1 MLRNTAQTR
10 TVRRGFTLTE
20 ILVAVGVLL
29 AVVVITG
36 RVFKVATDVTASGQ
50 ATIDI
55 MQEAA
60 AIEARIRR
68 DISQMSREGF
78 LVIRSVEVP
87 NNVNLIQW
95 QGDGSQGEEPAL
107 LNSTLPVDATV
118 RCDQMSFFVD
128 DPTSSQVHSVGSAL
142 GTHPSAQ
149 GQTAFVTYGHGVQL
163 PQLKPYSPE
172 WSDSSSLPVGSP
184 PAGYGHDPDMVQ
196 LEADGTELTPWRY
209 DNPGL
214 DEDQWLPTV
223 WTDYHSK
230 IRPND
235 NSPDYLYQQD
245 QQIPDAQRYVNGTQP
260 DARQWVLARQAILLA
275 DDDSGYAGDPSKRQ
289 YLNNVPSAQ
298 SIFPNDARMTGSNS
312 INGGNLN
319 SDPPVIAYGRVDVAA
334 TPMDQVRQLL
344 LTSRLPSDP
353 RDYFMRRCMH
363 YGEFNLYNLEDVDED
378 GDTIIDMEPRN
389 VLEGNLFGL
398 SGNPYLDQRFFMR
411 DTVRWPRVERVAP
424 SLTKVDQALVN
435 HALGNSCSS
444 FQVEWTYAEGTG
456 EVSVPNPIDGAPNH
470 YWHGVHYSPWDTLLS
485 TTGDPEYADEPWLG
499 QRWFGLR
506 DIARGVMPYSDFVSN
521 YLPITDVF
529 VNVDN
534 IKGMGSAGAYAID
547 PYAIDREYPTFGSN
561 PPYEE
566 YWATF
571 GLNQDQ
577 PWLPITEGSGAQ
589 WTHQVDRSF
598 TPWPSA
604 VRITMTINDPQG
616 RLEQGQVY
624 QFVVEIP
631 EQARG
636 RFSGGI

>member
-1 MLRNTAQTR
+1 MFNKTAQTR

-60 AIEARIRR
+60 AIEARIRK
-68 DISQMSREGF
+68 DISQMSSEGF
-78 LVIRSVEVP
+78 LVIHSVEVP
-87 NNVNLIQW
+87 NNVNILEW
-95 QGDGSQGEEPAL
+95 QNEDGSQGEEPTL
-107 LNSTLPVDATV
+107 LNPTLPVDATV
-118 RCDQMSFFVD
+118 RCDQLSFFVSN
-128 DPTSSQVHSVGSAL
+128 PTSSQVSSVGSAL

-149 GQTAFVTYGHGVQL
+149 GQNAFVTYGHGVQL
-163 PQLKPYSPE
+163 PGLKPYTPE
-172 WSDSSSLPVGSP
+172 FLDNSSVPVGSP
-184 PAGYGHDPDMVQ
+184 PVGYGHDPDIDQ
-196 LEADGTELTPWRY
+196 LEADESELTPWRY

-223 WTDYHSK
+223 WTDYS
-230 IRPND
+230 
-235 NSPDYLYQQD
+235 SPVAYLYSQD
-245 QQIPDAQRYVNGTQP
+245 QQIPDAQRYVNATQP

-275 DDDSGYAGDPSKRQ
+275 DDDQQYPGHESKRQ
-289 YLNNVPSAQ
+289 YLNNVPSAM
-298 SIFPNDARMTGSNS
+298 SIFSNDARRTGSS
-312 INGGNLN
+312 SLNGGDLN
-319 SDPPVIAYGRVDVAA
+319 TDPPVIAYGRVDVAA
-334 TPMDQVRQLL
+334 IPIDQVRGLL
-344 LTSRLPSDP
+344 LTSRQQGNAQNEI
-353 RDYFMRRCMH
+353 MRRCMH
-363 YGEFNLYNLEDVDED
+363 DGDIVVNVDED
-378 GDTIIDMEPRN
+378 GDGINDMEPRA
-389 VLEGNLFGL
+389 VLESPAIFGL
-398 SGNPYLDQRFFMR
+398 PPNTYLGQRFFMK

-435 HALGNSCSS
+435 HALGSSCSS

-456 EVSVPNPIDGAPNH
+456 EASVPNPIDGAPNQ
-470 YWHGVHYSPWDTLLS
+470 YWHGVHYSPWDPLLS
-485 TTGDPEYADEPWLG
+485 ASGDPEYTDEPWLG

-506 DIARGVMPYSDFVSN
+506 DIDRGVMPYSDFVWN
-521 YLPITDVF
+521 YPRLEPEDGF
-529 VNVDN
+529 VNADS
-534 IKGMGSAGAYAID
+534 IKGKVSAGAFAID
-547 PYAIDREYPTFGSN
+547 PYAIDREYPTFGDD

-577 PWLPITEGSGAQ
+577 PSLPLTQGSGAT
-589 WTHQVDRSF
+589 WSYERDRSF
-598 TPWPSA
+598 APWPSA
-604 VRITMTINDPQG
+604 IRITMTINDPQG

-624 QFVVEIP
+624 QFVVEVP